1 MLDRPF
7 FISLLSLNLLQLL
20 WLFAYKKIL
29 SFRETMLLSIILIIQ
44 FVVGTLTDDHFVILL
59 LIPFFLLQFSFPVK
73 RVQNWLTPALFLSFE
88 NAIVLLSWL
97 LTLDFWDILFINHW
111 ITAETHST
119 YLKFVIFLQQ
129 FVFYLLVIF
138 ANYLNKRFGVT
149 ATLHLLPKKYRFV
162 SVLLLF
168 FLFFTV
174 GLQQLSVLEG
184 FSASFFYSTFMIICF
199 TAFLSWN
206 ILLVV
211 KRQNEQQYISILKE
225 KYEQEREK
233 IERSNE
239 FRHDYKQLLI
249 GLTSYLET
257 NDTKQALGLLH
268 SIIDYSNSLL
278 TPNLYKTIAVIHN
291 PPIQGLLTSFLKRCS
306 EINIQPK
313 IQITEKLTDIDM
325 NIVDFIRCFSI
336 LLDNAYE
343 AVQES
348 DLQLI
353 EITITGDSQFVKLT
367 VKNTYKDD
375 RNISFQSLLQNNF
388 STKENHQGKGLFI
401 LAKLIDKYK
410 KASYQVAKKDN
421 YFIASFSV
429 PKLKNNNS
437 LLKKEDETK
446 VLSSG
451 K

>member
-7 FISLLSLNLLQLL
+7 YISLLSLNLLQLL

-29 SFRETMLLSIILIIQ
+29 SFRETMLLSVILIIL
-44 FVVGTLTDDHFVILL
+44 FTVGSLTDDHYVILL
-59 LIPFFLLQFSFPVK
+59 LIPFFLLQFTFPVRK
-73 RVQNWLTPALFLSFE
+73 VQNWLIPALFLSFQ

-97 LTLDFWDILFINHW
+97 LTLDFWDILLLNHW
-111 ITAETHST
+111 ISTDTYST
-119 YLKFVIFLQQ
+119 YLKFIIFLQQ
-129 FVFYLLVIF
+129 FVFYLLLIF
-138 ANYLNKRFGVT
+138 ANYLNKRFSIT
-149 ATLHLLPKKYRFV
+149 STLHLLPKKYRFV

-174 GLQQLSVLEG
+174 GLQQVSVLEG
-184 FSASFFYSTFMIICF
+184 YSAAFFYSTFMIICF

-211 KRQNEQQYISILKE
+211 KQQNEQQYIAILNE

-257 NDTKQALGLLH
+257 NDTHEALRLLH
-268 SIIDYSNSLL
+268 TIIDYSNSLL
-278 TPNLYKTIAVIHN
+278 TPNLYKTIAMIHN

-306 EINIQPK
+306 DTDIQLK

-343 AVQES
+343 AVQETNS
-348 DLQLI
+348 QLI
-353 EITITGDSQFVKLT
+353 EITITGDPQFVKVS
-367 VKNTYKDD
+367 VKNTYNVDV
-375 RNISFQSLLQNNF
+375 NISFHSLLQNNF
-388 STKENHQGKGLFI
+388 STKKNHQGKGLYI
-401 LAKLIDKYK
+401 LSKIIDKYK
-410 KASYQVAKKDN
+410 KASYKISKNEN

-429 PKLKNNNS
+429 PKLTQ
-437 LLKKEDETK
+437 L
-446 VLSSG
+446 
-451 K
+451 

>member
-29 SFRETMLLSIILIIQ
+29 LFRETMILSIILIVQ
-44 FVVGTLTDDHFVILL
+44 FIVSSLTNDRLVILL
-59 LIPFFLLQFSFPVK
+59 LIPFFLLQFLFPVK

-88 NAIVLLSWL
+88 NAIVLLSWF
-97 LTLDFWDILFINHW
+97 LTLDFWDILFINHF
-111 ITAETHST
+111 ISFETYST
-119 YLKFVIFLQQ
+119 YLQFFIFLQQ
-129 FVFYLLVIF
+129 FVFYLLLIF
-138 ANYLNKRFGVT
+138 ANYLNKRFSMTV
-149 ATLHLLPKKYRFV
+149 TLHLLPKKYRFI
-162 SVLLLF
+162 SALLLF
-168 FLFFTV
+168 FLFFTI

-184 FSASFFYSTFMIICF
+184 YSAPFFYSTFMIICF

-206 ILLVV
+206 MLLVV
-211 KRQNEQQYISILKE
+211 KQQNEQQYISILKE
-225 KYEQEREK
+225 KYEQEQEK

-239 FRHDYKQLLI
+239 FRHDYKQLLM

-257 NDTKQALGLLH
+257 NNTKQALELLH

-291 PPIQGLLTSFLKRCS
+291 PPIQGLLTNFLKKCS
-306 EINIQPK
+306 EGNIQPK

-343 AVQES
+343 AVQEIN
-348 DLQLI
+348 LQLI
-353 EITITGDSQFVKLT
+353 EINITGNPEFVKVT
-367 VKNTYKDD
+367 VKNTYSDD
-375 RNISFQSLLQNNF
+375 SSLSFHSLLQNNF
-388 STKENHQGKGLFI
+388 STKENHQGKGLYI

-410 KASYQVAKKDN
+410 KASYQLAKKDN
-421 YFIASFSV
+421 YFIASFSI
-429 PKLKNNNS
+429 PKLKNNNPS
-437 LLKKEDETK
+437 LKNVEQ
-446 VLSSG
+446 
-451 K
+451 